1 MADLSDEEV
10 DALYEL
16 IESRTSMMP
25 GDGDPEEHIV
35 EVLAPTKGVIRR
47 QMEEARKGHC
57 VAEEDPERGAYHGGP
72 PVPDMGG
79 VTVPADPRNLTGTFV
94 PVPPDQVRPPAT
106 GGRKMRVQSFEET
119 EAEIAEGRAEIA
131 RAQAHRARA
140 MAEHA
145 REMAERE
152 AEVLERQAEA
162 AEQEARAAKLKAKPS
177 GF

>member
-16 IESRTSMMP
+16 IETRTSMMP

-47 QMEEARKGHC
+47 QMEEARKGHR

-79 VTVPADPRNLTGTFV
+79 VTVPADPRNLTGPFV

-106 GGRKMRVQSFEET
+106 GGRKMRVQSFEEA

-131 RAQAHRARA
+131 RAEAEQARA
-140 MAEHA
+140 MIEHA
-145 REMAERE
+145 REVAERE
-152 AEVLERQAEA
+152 AEQLEHRAEA
-162 AEQEARAAKLKAKPS
+162 AEQVARAAKLKIQSS